1 MKLVLRSLTSRNTN
15 MKHYIFNL
23 DKQQYATGTTF
34 LTLINTNM
42 KLVLLLN
49 LDKHQ
54 YETGNLL
61 NLDKHQ
67 YETGTTFLT
76 LINTNMKLVL
86 RS

>member
-1 MKLVLRSLTSRNTN
+1 
-15 MKHYIFNL
+15 MKHYNTLI
-23 DKQQYATGTTF
+23 KPGTTF

-42 KLVLLLN
+42 N
-49 LDKHQ
+49 
-54 YETGNLL
+54 NIL

-86 RS
+86 HS